1 MPRSFSTRWAQNYS
15 ADRWCGKEFW
25 VSIWAD
31 SKSVLDV
38 FKAKRRKTPGVYTR
52 TLYTFLVYRSGFCF
66 WVPCHCTQFSDEDS
80 FLQNMQMS
88 SVCFGFRATVLSSQ
102 INIHFVK
109 TCKCLRSVL
118 GSVPP
123 FSVHIETS
131 SSSKLAKASFLKF
144 FSGFKRFW
152 ILLTMPCRIWK
163 TLIAFILLRN
173 LVTNSY
179 FSVSRICPHHT
190 MWRSTWVKCLWIG
203 QPWPWLT
210 ARSGTCTGVFHTVF
224 FTTGISSEA
233 LLV

>member
-1 MPRSFSTRWAQNYS
+1 MIPVDFKFHVLQFYSLIPFSGFRCEQSAAPCLKPRPGVSSTWFLGLKRSTWSTWASQKMPRSFSTRWAQNYS

-102 INIHFVK
+102 INIHF
-109 TCKCLRSVL
+109 
-118 GSVPP
+118 
-123 FSVHIETS
+123 F
-131 SSSKLAKASFLKF
+131 
-144 FSGFKRFW
+144 
-152 ILLTMPCRIWK
+152 
-163 TLIAFILLRN
+163 
-173 LVTNSY
+173 
-179 FSVSRICPHHT
+179 
-190 MWRSTWVKCLWIG
+190 
-203 QPWPWLT
+203 
-210 ARSGTCTGVFHTVF
+210 
-224 FTTGISSEA
+224 
-233 LLV
+233 